1 MIDDLLGPLVVVFVC
16 LLALLPLFW
25 GIAEDFSERL
35 NTVEWELRDL
45 QRNLY
50 GEKHE

>member
-1 MIDDLLGPLVVVFVC
+1 MSEEMLGPMVIVFVC
-16 LLALLPLFW
+16 FLVLMPLFW

-35 NTVEWELRDL
+35 NRLELELRDL

-50 GEKHE
+50 VEKHE